1 MAGVV
6 KPSLILSRLNLSDQN
21 MVSFDGLGQG
31 VATPLEKLLGPRAE
45 QRRTNWE
52 AHTLRMLPHHTL
64 MVGLMD
70 VTDVPTESVIE
81 TELSA
86 NMCDFILLED
96 EEPAAMADP
105 SVLTSSEQTT
115 RRTRNIIAPNQFT
128 TQEIRT
134 YVMGQAKENILQATA
149 YYLPRLSLSLPTKP
163 DELVQRTML
172 GKGEACFLRAQSALW
187 AWRTHQQRHLDL
199 HTDGPPAVDRSVI
212 LQQRIGPIT
221 VLQGCRVLEVDESER
236 HWSYSLGSL
245 EDQVFQLKEYFSLEW
260 NQQDEIWLEV
270 KQSLQ
275 LNKLGIGLIA
285 PAVQAMRRSFLK
297 GYVRVVREL
306 AEI

>member
-1 MAGVV
+1 MAHEEKMAGVV
-6 KPSLILSRLNLSDQN
+6 KPSLTLSRLHLS
-21 MVSFDGLGQG
+21 GQDML
-31 VATPLEKLLGPRAE
+31 ATPLEKLLGPRAE
-45 QRRTNWE
+45 QRRTDWE
-52 AHTLRMLPHHTL
+52 VTNVLRTVPHHTL

-70 VTDVPTESVIE
+70 MTDMPAE

-86 NMCDFILLED
+86 SMQDFILLED
-96 EEPAAMADP
+96 EEPAAMANP
-105 SVLTSSEQTT
+105 SALTINEQATK
-115 RRTRNIIAPNQFT
+115 RTRNILAPNQFT

-134 YVMGQAKENILQATA
+134 YVMGQAQENTLHATA
-149 YYLPRLSLSLPTKP
+149 YYLPRLSLSLPTKS
-163 DELVQRTML
+163 DELVQRTVL

-221 VLQGCRVLEVDESER
+221 VLQGCRVLEVNESER

-245 EDQVFQLKEYFSLEW
+245 ENQVFQLKEHFSLEW
-260 NQQDEIWLEV
+260 NQQDEVWLEV

-275 LNKLGIGLIA
+275 LTMLGIGLIA
-285 PAVQAMRRSFLK
+285 PVVQAMRRSFLK
-297 GYVRVVREL
+297 GYIRVVREL